1 MVRDLEEGR
10 NFDGIM
16 HKITVKDFPALNL
29 GDKRRDERFVKII
42 ENIVKHPGGSIPQH
56 NERWYDTKATYE
68 FFKNE
73 DIKLEAIIAAMSAF
87 GACQVEQQRLL
98 VIHDSSTISYN
109 DLQAEG
115 LGYIDNAAGKG
126 VFCHSSIAATVT
138 GMPVGLLNQLIW
150 SRESSEL
157 GKSANR
163 KQKSFEEKE
172 SYKWYQGIEPV
183 NQVLGE
189 EIVKIHIGDRDAD
202 IYELFFNAP
211 DEKAELLIRARHNR
225 KTAAG
230 SELWQHIGKQKVA
243 VEEEIII
250 PDRTGKRKKK
260 VWVEVRYKE
269 VEILCPAHK
278 GKMYESVVLTAIE
291 IRQKGNSKEG
301 IHWKLLTTLTIT
313 NAEEAKQCMR
323 WYSYRWLIERFH
335 YVLKSGCGIE
345 ALQLKKADSLMK
357 AVAVY
362 SIAAFNIMQLTY
374 QSRQTPDVSCEIV
387 LTRRQWEALYML
399 KFKTN
404 KLPKQPPTLQEATR
418 WLAQMG
424 GYLGRKSDGPPGL
437 KTVWLGYE
445 SLLQAV
451 ALYEVIKNLGKD

>member
-1 MVRDLEEGR
+1 MVKDLLKER
-10 NFDGIM
+10 NFGGIM
-16 HKITVKDFPALNL
+16 HKIAVKDFPTLDL
-29 GDKRRDERFVKII
+29 GDKRRDERFIKII
-42 ENIVKHPGGSIPQH
+42 ENIVRHPGGSIPQH

-73 DIKLEAIIAAMSAF
+73 NIKLESLTAAISGF
-87 GACQVEQQRLL
+87 GVSQIEQQQLL
-98 VIHDSSTISYN
+98 VIHDTSTISYN

-126 VFCHSSIAATVT
+126 IFCHSSIAATVT
-138 GMPVGLLNQLIW
+138 GIPLGLLHQLIW

-163 KQKSFEEKE
+163 RQKPFEDKE
-172 SYKWYQGIEPV
+172 SYKWYQGIETV
-183 NQVLGE
+183 NQLLGE
-189 EIVKIHIGDRDAD
+189 EIVKIHIGDREAD
-202 IYELFFNAP
+202 IYELFFNKP

-230 SELWQHIGKQKVA
+230 SELWQHISKQKVA
-243 VEEEIII
+243 AEEEIII
-250 PDRTGKRKKK
+250 PDRTGKRKRK
-260 VWVEVRYKE
+260 VQVQVRYKE
-269 VEILCPAHK
+269 VEILRPAHK
-278 GKMYESVVLTAIE
+278 EGKVYKSVVLTAIE
-291 IRQKGNSKEG
+291 IRQKGNSKDG
-301 IHWKLLTTLTIT
+301 IHWKLLTTLAIN

-323 WYSYRWLIERFH
+323 WYNYRWLIERFH

-345 ALQLKKADSLMK
+345 SLQLKKAESLMK

-362 SIAAFNIMQLTY
+362 SLAAFNIMQLTY
-374 QSRQTPDVSCEIV
+374 QSRQTPDASCEIV
-387 LTRRQWEALYML
+387 LRPRQWEALYML

-451 ALYEVIKNLGKD
+451 ALYEVLKKFR

>member
-1 MVRDLEEGR
+1 
-10 NFDGIM
+10 M
-16 HKITVKDFPALNL
+16 HKIAVKDFPVLDL

-42 ENIVKHPGGSIPQH
+42 ENIVRHPGGSIPQH

-73 DIKLEAIIAAMSAF
+73 DIKLEAITAAISAF
-87 GACQVEQQRLL
+87 GASRVEQRQLL
-98 VIHDSSTISYN
+98 VIHDTSTISYN
-109 DLQAEG
+109 DLQAQG

-126 VFCHSSIAATVT
+126 VFCHSSIAATVN
-138 GMPVGLLNQLIW
+138 GIPLGLLNQIIW

-157 GKSANR
+157 GKSAKR
-163 KQKSFEEKE
+163 KQKPFEEKE
-172 SYKWYQGIEPV
+172 SYKWYRGIESV
-183 NQVLGE
+183 NDLVGE
-189 EIVKIHIGDRDAD
+189 QIVKIHIGDRDAD

-211 DEKAELLIRARHNR
+211 AEKAELLIRARHSRN
-225 KTAAG
+225 TAAG

-243 VEEEIII
+243 AEEEIII
-250 PDRTGKRKKK
+250 PDRTGKRKRK
-260 VWVEVRYKE
+260 VAVQIRYKE
-269 VEILCPAHK
+269 VEILCPANKK
-278 GKMYESVVLTAIE
+278 GKIYESVVLTAIE
-291 IRQKGNSKEG
+291 IRQKGNSKDG
-301 IHWKLLTTLTIT
+301 IHWKLLTTLAIPS
-313 NAEEAKQCMR
+313 AEEAKQCMR

-345 ALQLKKADSLMK
+345 ALQLKKAESLMK
-357 AVAVY
+357 AIAVY
-362 SIAAFNIMQLTY
+362 SLAAFSIMQLTY
-374 QSRQTPDVSCEIV
+374 QSRQTPDISCEV
-387 LTRRQWEALYML
+387 ALTRRQWEALYIL

-404 KLPKQPPTLQEATR
+404 KLPKKPPNLLEATR

-451 ALYEVIKNLGKD
+451 ALYDVIKNLGND

>member
-1 MVRDLEEGR
+1 
-10 NFDGIM
+10 M
-16 HKITVKDFPALNL
+16 HKITVKDFPTLDL
-29 GDKRRDERFVKII
+29 GDKRRDERFVRII
-42 ENIVKHPGGSIPQH
+42 ENIVRHPGGSIPEH

-73 DIKLEAIIAAMSAF
+73 DIKLEAITAAISAF
-87 GACQVEQQRLL
+87 GASQIEQQKLL
-98 VIHDSSTISYN
+98 VIHDTSTISYN

-126 VFCHSSIAATVT
+126 FFCHSSIAATVN
-138 GMPVGLLNQLIW
+138 GIPLGLLNQLIW
-150 SRESSEL
+150 TRQSAEL

-163 KQKSFEEKE
+163 KQKPFDQKE
-172 SYKWYQGIEPV
+172 SYKWYRGIQSV
-183 NQVLGE
+183 NQQLGE
-189 EIVKIHIGDRDAD
+189 GITKIHIGDREAD
-202 IYELFFNAP
+202 IYELFFNMP

-230 SELWQHIGKQKVA
+230 SELWQHISKQKVA
-243 VEEEIII
+243 AEEEILI
-250 PDRTGKRKKK
+250 PDRTGKRKRQ
-260 VWVEVRYKE
+260 VQVQIRYKE
-269 VEILCPAHK
+269 VEILCPVHKK

-291 IRQKGNSKEG
+291 IRQKGNSRDG
-301 IHWKLLTTLTIT
+301 IHWKLLTTLAIN

-345 ALQLKKADSLMK
+345 ALQLKKVESLMK
-357 AVAVY
+357 AVAMY
-362 SIAAFNIMQLTY
+362 SLAAFNIMQLTY
-374 QSRQTPDVSCEIV
+374 QSRQMPNVSCEIA
-387 LTRRQWEALYML
+387 LKPRQWEALYML
-399 KFKTN
+399 RFKTN
-404 KLPKQPPTLQEATR
+404 KLPKQSPTLQEATK

-451 ALYEVIKNLGKD
+451 ALYEVIKNLGND

>member
-1 MVRDLEEGR
+1 
-10 NFDGIM
+10 M
-16 HKITVKDFPALNL
+16 HKITVKDFPTLDL
-29 GDKRRDERFVKII
+29 GDKRRDERFVRII
-42 ENIVKHPGGSIPQH
+42 ENIVRHPGGSIPEH

-73 DIKLEAIIAAMSAF
+73 DIKLEAITAAISAF
-87 GACQVEQQRLL
+87 GASQIEQQKLL
-98 VIHDSSTISYN
+98 VIHDTSTISYN

-115 LGYIDNAAGKG
+115 LGYIDNAVGKG
-126 VFCHSSIAATVT
+126 FFCHSSIAATVN
-138 GMPVGLLNQLIW
+138 GLPLGLLNQLIW
-150 SRESSEL
+150 TRQSAEL

-163 KQKSFEEKE
+163 KQKPFDQKE
-172 SYKWYQGIEPV
+172 SYKWYRGIQSV
-183 NQVLGE
+183 NQQLGE
-189 EIVKIHIGDRDAD
+189 GITKIHIGDREAD
-202 IYELFFNAP
+202 IYELFFNMP

-230 SELWQHIGKQKVA
+230 SELWQHISKQKVA
-243 VEEEIII
+243 AEEEILI
-250 PDRTGKRKKK
+250 PDRTGKRKRQ
-260 VWVEVRYKE
+260 VQVQIRYKE
-269 VEILCPAHK
+269 VEILCPVHKK

-291 IRQKGNSKEG
+291 IRQKGNSRDG
-301 IHWKLLTTLTIT
+301 IHWKLLTTLAIN

-345 ALQLKKADSLMK
+345 ALQLKKVESLMK
-357 AVAVY
+357 AVAMY
-362 SIAAFNIMQLTY
+362 SLAAFNIMQLTY
-374 QSRQTPDVSCEIV
+374 QSRQMPNVSCEIA
-387 LTRRQWEALYML
+387 LKPRQWEALYML
-399 KFKTN
+399 RFKTN
-404 KLPKQPPTLQEATR
+404 KLPKQPPTLQEATK

-451 ALYEVIKNLGKD
+451 ALYEVIKNLGND

>member
-1 MVRDLEEGR
+1 
-10 NFDGIM
+10 M
-16 HKITVKDFPALNL
+16 HKITVKDFPTLDL
-29 GDKRRDERFVKII
+29 GDKRRDERFVKIV
-42 ENIVKHPGGSIPQH
+42 ENIVRHPGGSIPQH

-68 FFKNE
+68 FFKND
-73 DIKLEAIIAAMSAF
+73 DIKLETLTAAISAF
-87 GACQVEQQRLL
+87 GANQTGQQQLL
-98 VIHDSSTISYN
+98 VIHDTSTISYN

-126 VFCHSSIAATVT
+126 IFCHSSIAATVS
-138 GMPVGLLNQLIW
+138 GIPLGLLNQIIW
-150 SRESSEL
+150 SREPMQL

-163 KQKSFEEKE
+163 QKKPFEDKE
-172 SYKWYQGIEPV
+172 SYKWYRGIAAV
-183 NQVLGE
+183 NQLLDK
-189 EIVKIHIGDRDAD
+189 EIIKVHIGDRDAD
-202 IYELFFNAP
+202 IYELFFNKP
-211 DEKAELLIRARHNR
+211 DENAELLIRARHNR

-230 SELWQHIGKQKVA
+230 SELWQHISEQQVA
-243 VEEEIII
+243 AKEEIVI

-260 VWVEVRYKE
+260 VPVEIRYKE

-278 GKMYESVVLTAIE
+278 AGTVYESVVLTAIE
-291 IRQKGNSKEG
+291 VRQSGNDKEG
-301 IHWKLLTTLTIT
+301 IHWKLLTTLTIN
-313 NAEEAKQCMR
+313 NAGEASQCMR

-345 ALQLKKADSLMK
+345 ALQLKKAESLMK

-362 SIAAFNIMQLTY
+362 SLAAFNIMQLTY
-374 QSRQTPDVSCEIV
+374 QSRQTPDASCEVV
-387 LTRRQWEALYML
+387 LSRQQWEALYML

-404 KLPKQPPTLQEATR
+404 KLPKQPPSLQDATK

-451 ALYEVIKNLGKD
+451 ALYEVLKNLGND

>member
-1 MVRDLEEGR
+1 
-10 NFDGIM
+10 M
-16 HKITVKDFPALNL
+16 HKITVKDFQVLDL

-42 ENIVKHPGGSIPQH
+42 ENIVRHPGGSIPQH
-56 NERWYDTKATYE
+56 NEQWYDTKATYE

-73 DIKLEAIIAAMSAF
+73 DIKLEAISAAISAF
-87 GACQVEQQRLL
+87 GVSRAEQQQLL
-98 VIHDSSTISYN
+98 VIHDTSTISYN

-126 VFCHSSIAATVT
+126 IFCHSSIAATVT
-138 GMPVGLLNQLIW
+138 GIPLGLLHQQIW
-150 SRESSEL
+150 TRQSSEL
-157 GKSANR
+157 GKSAKR
-163 KQKSFEEKE
+163 KQKPFEEKE
-172 SYKWYQGIEPV
+172 SYKWYRGIASV
-183 NQVLGE
+183 NELLGE

-211 DEKAELLIRARHNR
+211 AEQAELLIRARHNR

-230 SELWQHIGKQKVA
+230 SALWQHISKQQVA
-243 VEEEIII
+243 AEEEIII

-260 VWVEVRYKE
+260 VQVQIRYKE

-278 GKMYESVVLTAIE
+278 EKKYDSVVLTAIE
-291 IRQKGNSKEG
+291 ISQKGNNKDG
-301 IHWKLLTTLTIT
+301 IHWKLLTTLDIK
-313 NAEEAKQCMR
+313 NAEQAKQCMR

-345 ALQLKKADSLMK
+345 ALQLKKAEALMK

-362 SIAAFNIMQLTY
+362 SLAAFNIMQLTY
-374 QSRQTPDVSCEIV
+374 QSRQTPDVSCEIA
-387 LTRRQWEALYML
+387 LSRRQWEALYML
-399 KFKTN
+399 RFKTN

-451 ALYEVIKNLGKD
+451 ALYEVLKKFR